1 MLDSGGQAG
10 LALIGLSPI
19 IRLGVAIAARDTLR
33 DWARGERAMSH
44 VRGEQIDKHLPA
56 AKAGSSKALG
66 EVLEASR
73 RYLLWV
79 ARHELEPDLQA
90 KAGASDMVQMTFLEA
105 QRDFGQFMGKTEAE
119 FLAWL
124 RRLLANNLA
133 NFARDYRQ
141 TAKRNVRQERSL
153 SQSDGMPDTDL
164 ATRTPTPSGIL
175 MRGESNDIIRQ
186 ALATLP
192 ENYRRVL
199 TLWQEEDRSFADIG
213 KMMNRKPN
221 AARMLWVR
229 ALKQLHQLLEAR
241 SQTDG

>member
-1 MLDSGGQAG
+1 MIGFG
-10 LALIGLSPI
+10 LAV
-19 IRLGVAIAARDTLR
+19 VALQHCKTVGDL
-33 DWARGERAMSH
+33 ARGERAMSH
-44 VRGEQIDKHLPA
+44 VRGDQIDKHLPA

-105 QRDFGQFMGKTEAE
+105 QRDFGQFKGKTEPE

-124 RRLLANNLA
+124 RRLLVNNLA

-153 SQSDGMPDTDL
+153 SQSDGLPDTEL
-164 ATRTPTPSGIL
+164 ATRAPTPSGIL
-175 MRGESNDIIRQ
+175 MRAESNDIIRQ
-186 ALATLP
+186 AMDTLP
-192 ENYRRVL
+192 EDYRRVL

-213 KMMNRKPN
+213 KMMKRKPN

-229 ALKQLHQLLEAR
+229 ALKRLQEVLEAR
-241 SQTDG
+241 SPVDG